1 MTLLTVNEAAEYLR
15 YAPSYMRKL
24 VMLNK
29 VPFIKFEKAVR
40 FKKED
45 LDKFIEAHRV
55 DDESAC

>member
-55 DDESAC
+55 DAESAC